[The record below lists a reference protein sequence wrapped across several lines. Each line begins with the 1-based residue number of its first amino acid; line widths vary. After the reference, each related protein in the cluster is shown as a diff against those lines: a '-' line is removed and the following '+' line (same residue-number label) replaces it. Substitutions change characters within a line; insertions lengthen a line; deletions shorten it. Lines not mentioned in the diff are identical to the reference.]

1 MAGTNQIASET
12 WVPQTDKFGN
22 QVNPVWAQNGGTGTA
37 EQVSQY
43 NTMIRDLATRALSTS
58 GAGADAFNFAGY
70 TLPNNK
76 YVQQALQG
84 WTPPETKILDPISGR
99 LTSTT
104 QLSYADAL
112 AKLGVTPGTT
122 STYTADKTFAPND
135 AMAGFSQDQKNAL
148 AGSFSDIG
156 NQKNNAS
163 YISSPLVNKTIPVT
177 SDPSPG
183 ARSLIS
189 DVPKTGYIKGYD
201 TNNGYKQV
209 YVPAGKY
216 VPGISLY
223 PKPTNTITPDKMRN
237 ETPINVPGTATNGS
251 SPVGAGEANAM
262 IAGGKTALSD
272 LIQQLTPTQ
281 TDAEKKQQMLLD
293 QMASLAGQ
301 EANRA
306 ADQLTAEQSANLP
319 QLRQQF
325 AEINGQIMTKSAEYD
340 ALVKAQ
346 EGKPITMSSIIGS
359 ERAILNAKASDIGM
373 LTARAQALQGQIETA
388 QSTVNRSI
396 DLKYSSI
403 DARLN
408 MYQAQL
414 NALQPTLTKE
424 EKIRA
429 QAQQILLD
437 ERKQVLEEQKNTEKQ
452 LSNYNIE
459 MMSKYPSAKISI
471 TDSYETTQKKV
482 TQSEEYIAE
491 KNKDSYG
498 SGMIGEYQFY
508 VDQEKKAGRTP
519 MSFTDYQ
526 NEDANRKRLASTIAN
541 SSGLTPQQTST
552 LMNITNNYQKDALV
566 QAFDKG
572 QGLNAIADQVLA
584 NPNSATNQ
592 LKSLYSFVKNLDPD
606 SAVREGEVALANQTN
621 SYLDRFKTSLMQ
633 VAQGQVISPSAAKEL
648 ALATK
653 ELVSGWESGVNAR
666 KTRYTAQAQQL
677 GVGDAFNQ
685 YLQSSSS
692 LGGSNNND
700 PLGLGISSNGG
711 ASDPLSLGFNGL
723 GSGSGNA
730 QEFDAMR
737 FAAAIG
743 QFESGGKYSAIGP
756 DTGNGNR
763 ALGRYQVMASN
774 VPSWTKE
781 ALGYSLTP
789 EQFLK
794 DQKAQDAVAQYK
806 MAQYYEKH
814 KNLADVASIWFSG
827 RPVSKAGNA
836 KDVIG
841 TSVPQYVKNVL
852 AIYNRN
858 A

>member
-1 MAGTNQIASET
+1 
-12 WVPQTDKFGN
+12 
-22 QVNPVWAQNGGTGTA
+22 
-37 EQVSQY
+37 
-43 NTMIRDLATRALSTS
+43 
-58 GAGADAFNFAGY
+58 
-70 TLPNNK
+70 
-76 YVQQALQG
+76 
-84 WTPPETKILDPISGR
+84 
-99 LTSTT
+99 
-104 QLSYADAL
+104 
-112 AKLGVTPGTT
+112 
-122 STYTADKTFAPND
+122 
-135 AMAGFSQDQKNAL
+135 
-148 AGSFSDIG
+148 
-156 NQKNNAS
+156 
-163 YISSPLVNKTIPVT
+163 
-177 SDPSPG
+177 
-183 ARSLIS
+183 
-189 DVPKTGYIKGYD
+189 
-201 TNNGYKQV
+201 
-209 YVPAGKY
+209 
-216 VPGISLY
+216 
-223 PKPTNTITPDKMRN
+223 
-237 ETPINVPGTATNGS
+237 
-251 SPVGAGEANAM
+251 
-262 IAGGKTALSD
+262 
-272 LIQQLTPTQ
+272 
-281 TDAEKKQQMLLD
+281 
-293 QMASLAGQ
+293 
-301 EANRA
+301 
-306 ADQLTAEQSANLP
+306 
-319 QLRQQF
+319 
-325 AEINGQIMTKSAEYD
+325 
-340 ALVKAQ
+340 
-346 EGKPITMSSIIGS
+346 
-359 ERAILNAKASDIGM
+359 
-373 LTARAQALQGQIETA
+373 
-388 QSTVNRSI
+388 
-396 DLKYSSI
+396 
-403 DARLN
+403 
-408 MYQAQL
+408 
-414 NALQPTLTKE
+414 
-424 EKIRA
+424 
-429 QAQQILLD
+429 
-437 ERKQVLEEQKNTEKQ
+437 
-452 LSNYNIE
+452 
-459 MMSKYPSAKISI
+459 
-471 TDSYETTQKKV
+471 
-482 TQSEEYIAE
+482 
-491 KNKDSYG
+491 
-498 SGMIGEYQFY
+498 
-508 VDQEKKAGRTP
+508 
-519 MSFTDYQ
+519 
-526 NEDANRKRLASTIAN
+526 
-541 SSGLTPQQTST
+541 
-552 LMNITNNYQKDALV
+552 MNITNNYQKDALV

-653 ELVSGWESGVNAR
+653 ELVSGWEAGVNAR

-685 YLQSSSS
+685 YLQSSNS

-743 QFESGGKYSAIGP
+743 QFESGGKYTAIGP